1 MVNAD
6 LVLSICEANYL
17 NPGAPE
23 CDKQRL
29 GTITPHLQ
37 TIDTWSFGCV
47 LSAVAT
53 WVILGSQT
61 YDSYRQVRMLEI
73 ANLRLR
79 AKDGNGGGAPSG
91 DDAFHDGTKVL
102 PSVLHWHDFL
112 RNSSRKADTISC
124 RVLNLIEERML
135 LESPSKRLSF
145 EQLCGE
151 LEDIILLAKN
161 EHQKLTDRGSLK
173 VIEPDTLEALLQL
186 DKRAPATPTPIVQ
199 VNTTQN
205 AGRSSGSLSPD
216 DRSQLRP
223 RSERVRKSERLE
235 RIVIGKTANREGAI
249 KIGLGIVNEDLET
262 CDSPQQDPAD
272 AGETISKAF
281 ASAKSCQDSPASS
294 SKGKGEDI
302 PVINLIYDSPVATH
316 AGAFPPAIMGA
327 TSHPRKDSQQS
338 FKPEDPPGSTTI
350 TNSSSSTEEMQQTA
364 PPLQKNLSKGKGKE
378 VLGRSGYFGQ
388 DEEIASIVNRG
399 RNFRTPVTPPEIDKA
414 PATQIATES
423 TARPPQA
430 YSQPP
435 NVTPNKNLP
444 PTPQTSP
451 DPVLEYDLLVGL
463 SPTSMQP
470 PSYAIFDEQ
479 ARLEKLWG
487 DKKGLFTSL
496 LSKIPDDPWLKN
508 FISNRDIVGYP
519 LNFLKERLTDLY
531 HRFSSSTMLPL

>member
-1 MVNAD
+1 MVKAD
-6 LVLSICEANYL
+6 LLLSFYEANYL

-124 RVLNLIEERML
+124 RVLNLIEEKML

-145 EQLCGE
+145 EQLCEE

-186 DKRAPATPTPIVQ
+186 DKRAPATATPIVQ

-272 AGETISKAF
+272 ASETVSKAF

-294 SKGKGEDI
+294 SKEKGEDI
-302 PVINLIYDSPVATH
+302 PVINLIYDSPVAAH
-316 AGAFPPAIMGA
+316 AGAFPPAIMDA
-327 TSHPRKDSQQS
+327 TSHPPKDSQQS
-338 FKPEDPPGSTTI
+338 FKPKDPPGSTTI
-350 TNSSSSTEEMQQTA
+350 TNPSSSTERTA

-378 VLGRSGYFGQ
+378 VLGRSGYFGE
-388 DEEIASIVNRG
+388 DED
-399 RNFRTPVTPPEIDKA
+399 FRPPVTPPEIDKA
-414 PATQIATES
+414 PVTQIATES

-430 YSQPP
+430 YGQPP
-435 NVTPNKNLP
+435 NVTPSKNLP
-444 PTPQTSP
+444 PTPQISP
-451 DPVLEYDLLVGL
+451 DPVSEHDPPVGL

-470 PSYAIFDEQ
+470 PSYAIFDEH

-487 DKKGLFTSL
+487 DKKGLFSSL

-519 LNFLKERLTDLY
+519 RSF
-531 HRFSSSTMLPL
+531 F